1 MKTQITKTSIGNL
14 FQKTNKIE
22 NQIMSKVSLCIFL
35 INLLTTPLIAGG
47 EIYTVGSRQAA
58 MGGTSVSIT
67 DFWSIQNNQAG
78 ISLID
83 KIGAGIFYES
93 QFTIKQMSSKSAAIL
108 VPSKIGVL
116 GLTFNHFGYELYS
129 DMKIGLVYARSFGQ
143 YFRVGVQLDYIST
156 TLGEDYGSTNNV
168 TFELGIQSAVSQTLT
183 IGAWV
188 FNPIQVNLSE
198 YENESIPAIF
208 KLGLTWEITEGF
220 LASVEA
226 EKNTNLSP
234 VFLRAGLEYALKEKF
249 FFRGGF
255 STSEEI
261 FSMGFGFKIKMFRF
275 DISAVMHNTLG
286 FSPQGS
292 LIFEF

>member
-1 MKTQITKTSIGNL
+1 MSISLFKNQSLMNTKLIL
-14 FQKTNKIE
+14 KY
-22 NQIMSKVSLCIFL
+22 SLLLVTF
-35 INLLTTPLIAGG
+35 NLLTKLLFAGG
-47 EIYTVGSRQAA
+47 EVYTVGSRQAG

-78 ISLID
+78 IALID
-83 KIGAGIFYES
+83 KTGAGIFYQS
-93 QFTIKQMSSKSAAIL
+93 QFLMNELSCKSAAVM

-129 DMKIGLVYARSFGQ
+129 DMKVGLVYARSFGQ
-143 YFRVGVQLDYIST
+143 YFRMGIQLDYIST
-156 TLGEDYGSTNNV
+156 TIGEDYGSKSNV
-168 TFELGIQSAVSQTLT
+168 TFEVGIQSDVTQSLT

-188 FNPIQVNLSE
+188 FNPIQVSLDDYNDE
-198 YENESIPAIF
+198 KIPAIF
-208 KLGLTWEITEGF
+208 KLGLTWKISKGF
-220 LASVEA
+220 LASIEA
-226 EKNTNLSP
+226 EKNTILSP
-234 VFLRAGLEYALKEKF
+234 VFLSGGLEYSIKEKF

-261 FSMGFGFKIKMFRF
+261 FSMGFGIKIKMLRF

>member
-1 MKTQITKTSIGNL
+1 MSKITFFIILFNL
-14 FQKTNKIE
+14 FTA
-22 NQIMSKVSLCIFL
+22 SLF
-35 INLLTTPLIAGG
+35 AGG
-47 EIYTVGSRQAA
+47 ETYTVGSRQAA

-83 KIGAGIFYES
+83 KIGVGIFYQSLFSVNELS
-93 QFTIKQMSSKSAAIL
+93 CKSAAVM
-108 VPSKIGVL
+108 VPSKVGVL
-116 GLTFNHFGYELYS
+116 GLTFNHFGYELYN
-129 DMKIGLVYARSFGQ
+129 DIKIGLVYARSFGQ
-143 YFRVGVQLDYIST
+143 YFRIGVQLDYIST
-156 TLGEDYGSTNNV
+156 TLGEDYGSTSNV
-168 TFELGIQSAVSQTLT
+168 TFELGIQSEVTQSLT

-188 FNPIQVNLSE
+188 FNPIQVKLSD
-198 YENESIPAIF
+198 YNDESIPAIF
-208 KLGLTWEITEGF
+208 KLGLAWEISDGF

-226 EKNTNLSP
+226 EKNTNLTP
-234 VFLRAGLEYALKEKF
+234 VFLSAGLEYSLKEKF
-249 FFRGGF
+249 FFRGGL

-261 FSMGFGFKIKMFRF
+261 FSMGFGFKMKILRF

>member
-1 MKTQITKTSIGNL
+1 MKTRLLMKYC
-14 FQKTNKIE
+14 FCF
-22 NQIMSKVSLCIFL
+22 VVF
-35 INLLTTPLIAGG
+35 NLLSVALFAGG
-47 EIYTVGSRQAA
+47 EVYTTGSRQAG

-83 KIGAGIFYES
+83 KIGVGIFYES
-93 QFTIKQMSSKSAAIL
+93 PFTINQLSCKSVAVL
-108 VPSKIGVL
+108 VPTKIGVL
-116 GLTFNHFGYELYS
+116 GLTFNHFGYELYN
-129 DMKIGLVYARSFGQ
+129 DMKIGLVYARSFGR
-143 YFRVGVQLDYIST
+143 YFRMGIQLDYIST
-156 TLGEDYGSTNNV
+156 TLGENYGSTGNV
-168 TFELGIQSAVSQTLT
+168 TFEVGIQSDVTQTLT

-188 FNPIQVNLSE
+188 FNPIQVSLSE
-198 YENESIPAIF
+198 FDDESIPAIF
-208 KLGLTWEITEGF
+208 KIGVAWEISKGL
-220 LASVEA
+220 LATVEA

-234 VFLRAGLEYALKEKF
+234 VFLRGGLEYILKEKF

-261 FSMGFGFKIKMFRF
+261 FSMGFGFKMKILRF

>member
-1 MKTQITKTSIGNL
+1 MKTKSPLKYGFSIVFFIL
-14 FQKTNKIE
+14 L
-22 NQIMSKVSLCIFL
+22 S
-35 INLLTTPLIAGG
+35 NLLFAGG
-47 EIYTVGSRQAA
+47 GIHPIGSRQAG
-58 MGGTSVSIT
+58 MGRISVSIT

-78 ISLID
+78 IALIN
-83 KIGAGIFYES
+83 KISAGIYYES
-93 QFTIKQMSSKSAAIL
+93 RFSISQLSSKTIAVL

-143 YFRVGVQLDYIST
+143 YFRMGVQLDYLITSLGDNYGAKST
-156 TLGEDYGSTNNV
+156 V
-168 TFELGIQSAVSQTLT
+168 TFEVGIQSDVTKNLT

-188 FNPIQVNLSE
+188 YNPIQVKLAD
-198 YENESIPAIF
+198 YANEKIPVIF
-208 KLGLTWEITEGF
+208 RFGITWKITESF
-220 LASVEA
+220 LAGIEA
-226 EKNTNLSP
+226 EENTNYGP
-234 VFLRAGLEYALKEKF
+234 IILRGGLEYALKEKF

-261 FSMGFGFKIKMFRF
+261 FSMGFGFKIKILKF

-292 LIFEF
+292 MIFEF